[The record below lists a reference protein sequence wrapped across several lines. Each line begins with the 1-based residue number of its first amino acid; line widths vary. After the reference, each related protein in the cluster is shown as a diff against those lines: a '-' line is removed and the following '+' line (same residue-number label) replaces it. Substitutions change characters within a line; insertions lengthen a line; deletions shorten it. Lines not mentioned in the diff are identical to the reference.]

1 MTTGN
6 LAGDSRAYQ
15 IQIPCAVFFAVT
27 TFVVTVRLWA
37 RIKLR
42 SWSGIGWDD
51 GSIVVSWVFATAVSA
66 LMIAS
71 CSYGFGQHFANI
83 SPSNKLMTLKLFY
96 IAQAFYKLTINLTK
110 ISILFLYLRIFVKK
124 WFRATCLTLL
134 ALVIGYMVATF
145 AASVWQCTPIS
156 RAWDKSVSGTCISIT
171 ANWYANA
178 GFSISTDFVILALP
192 MYPIYTSMLPL
203 GQKIA
208 LMVVFAL
215 GVFTTITSILRMQ
228 TLNFS
233 IKSPDMAYDI
243 DSSIWTMIEMNLAI
257 ICACLPVCRLPLAYA
272 FPGYFSST
280 DSVKKLTGGGCGHD
294 PFATCTHHHSQ
305 EKSLTELIPTS
316 VSMSSPGR
324 PSTGSPITAAT
335 LAWDEP
341 DLEKNG
347 PGPELRYNGLSN
359 SQVQVISTC
368 GTAGPGEDFDAHW
381 HAHAQA
387 HSQAQHVEHASDTT
401 AVVGGSSEEKGKYQ
415 SERVSFSAARRKR
428 KDSKASSHHQRHTQ
442 QQQQQQQKQHERA
455 DSGGSGVIRM
465 ITHYS
470 ITYDDNKPPPVPTIA
485 PPPVP
490 PLPTASSSS
499 PGII

>member
-1 MTTGN
+1 MATGN

-15 IQIPCAVFFAVT
+15 IQIPCAVFVAVT

-51 GSIVVSWVFATAVSA
+51 GIIVVSWVFATAVSA
-66 LMIAS
+66 LMMAS
-71 CSYGFGQHFANI
+71 CSYGFGQHFVNI
-83 SPSNKLMTLKLFY
+83 SPSNKLITLKLFY
-96 IAQAFYKLTINLTK
+96 IAQGFYKLTINLTK

-124 WFRATCLTLL
+124 WFRATCLTHL

-156 RAWDKSVSGTCISIT
+156 RAWDKSVPGTCISIT

-178 GFSISTDFVILALP
+178 GFSISTDLIILALP

-215 GVFTTITSILRMQ
+215 
-228 TLNFS
+228 
-233 IKSPDMAYDI
+233 DDI

-280 DSVKKLTGGGCGHD
+280 DSVKRLTGGGCGHD

-305 EKSLTELIPTS
+305 EKSLTELTPTS
-316 VSMSSPGR
+316 MSMSSPGR

-335 LAWDEP
+335 LAWDKL

-359 SQVQVISTC
+359 SQVHVISTC

-387 HSQAQHVEHASDTT
+387 HSQAQHVEHASATT
-401 AVVGGSSEEKGKYQ
+401 AVVGGSSEEKSKYQ

-428 KDSKASSHHQRHTQ
+428 KDSKASSHHQRHTQQ

-470 ITYDDNKPPPVPTIA
+470 ITYDDNKPPPVPAIA

-490 PLPTASSSS
+490 PLPPASSSPLS
-499 PGII
+499 PRII